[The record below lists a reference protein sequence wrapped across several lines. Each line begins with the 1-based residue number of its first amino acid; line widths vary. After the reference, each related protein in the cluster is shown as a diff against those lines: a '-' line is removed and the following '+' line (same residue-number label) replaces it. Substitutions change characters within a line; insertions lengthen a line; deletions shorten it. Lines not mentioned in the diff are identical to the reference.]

1 VQTDSDING
10 VKMVS
15 IYLFEVFQT
24 YPLPFSA
31 PRLLTQ
37 ISNLIIVEC
46 KMLQEFGFSTSAEE
60 AAKALAHQI
69 KGKTSTSSI
78 QVNSFYRMLNIT
90 KSSSPV
96 VQRAA

>member
-1 VQTDSDING
+1 
-10 VKMVS
+10 
-15 IYLFEVFQT
+15 
-24 YPLPFSA
+24 
-31 PRLLTQ
+31 
-37 ISNLIIVEC
+37 
-46 KMLQEFGFSTSAEE
+46 MLQEFGFSTSAEE